1 MENKNSLPK
10 YAQGA
15 FAAGYPS
22 KKMCP
27 NCGRRIDYFATECVC
42 GACEESS
49 WKLKMDAF
57 DYDLHF
63 EFISQGGSY
72 KRLEKVSVMAKNGR
86 LAFKSENGE
95 RKFFVLSKD
104 FMFANRR
111 VSSFGKM
118 ITLTFTGEVINMLDD
133 DSAELL
139 MQYIYK
145 SIINQIYET
154 KNSFFNAEHE
164 FFPV

>member
-1 MENKNSLPK
+1 M
-10 YAQGA
+10 
-15 FAAGYPS
+15 
-22 KKMCP
+22 
-27 NCGRRIDYFATECVC
+27 
-42 GACEESS
+42 
-49 WKLKMDAF
+49 
-57 DYDLHF
+57 
-63 EFISQGGSY
+63 
-72 KRLEKVSVMAKNGR
+72 
-86 LAFKSENGE
+86 AFKSENGE